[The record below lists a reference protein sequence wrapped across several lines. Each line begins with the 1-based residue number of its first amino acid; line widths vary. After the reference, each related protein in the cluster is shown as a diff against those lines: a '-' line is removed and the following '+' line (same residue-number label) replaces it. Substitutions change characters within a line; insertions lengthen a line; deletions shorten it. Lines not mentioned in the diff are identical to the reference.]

1 MRKIVIFKDEQVQVV
16 GEKPGVKKNV
26 RTTLRTIR
34 PDATWEGYS
43 QKTGEV
49 IESKMRLLASVL
61 EPTSTGC
68 YSA

>member
-1 MRKIVIFKDEQVQVV
+1 MRKIVIFRDDKITETINGRQSY
-16 GEKPGVKKNV
+16 KTV

-34 PDATWEGYS
+34 PDATWEGIS
-43 QKTGEV
+43 KKGD
-49 IESKMRLLASVL
+49 IIDHKMRELASVL